1 MNGFLYGLFL
11 QWKLDFRNKGI
22 VLIYYVVPLLFFGI
36 MGGVFSSINPD
47 SKQTLIQSM
56 TVFSVT
62 MGAFLGSPIPLVELY
77 GSDIKKAYKVGGIP
91 LGLAIIN
98 NLISGFIHLFIVSLI
113 IFFTAPIIFKATVP
127 GNLLLYLIVLGI
139 FILTCLLV
147 ATVLGLFVKD
157 MNKLTMVSQILF
169 LPSLMLSG
177 IMFPTD
183 MLPKAFEYLGK
194 VFPATWGYINMNKDG
209 FSELTILPLLSII
222 ILAAMIIIVKT
233 KYLEE

>member
-1 MNGFLYGLFL
+1 MNAFLYGLFL

-91 LGLAIIN
+91 LGLTIIN

>member
-1 MNGFLYGLFL
+1 MNAFLYGLFL

-91 LGLAIIN
+91 LGVAIIN